1 MRHILVLLAITFF
14 YSCKQDQPDKP
25 AVAPQEVVIGMTKSP
40 DRINPIIYPT
50 SLAREVYQYIF
61 LPLADY
67 NPETYDL
74 EPILIESLP
83 ESTIL
88 EEGPYAGKASF
99 KMRIIDDAIW
109 ENGSPITGKDYAFTI
124 KAIKQNDIS
133 PRTTTTVRTPKFD
146 NINADVKRTSEWSA
160 MTVMPA
166 LLILAESWQG

>member
-1 MRHILVLLAITFF
+1 MRHILVILVTTLFF
-14 YSCKQDQPDKP
+14 SCKQDQPDKP
-25 AVAPQEVVIGMTKSP
+25 AVVPQEVVIGMTKSP

-88 EEGPYAGKASF
+88 EEGPYAGKAS
-99 KMRIIDDAIW
+99 
-109 ENGSPITGKDYAFTI
+109 
-124 KAIKQNDIS
+124 
-133 PRTTTTVRTPKFD
+133 
-146 NINADVKRTSEWSA
+146 
-160 MTVMPA
+160 
-166 LLILAESWQG
+166 